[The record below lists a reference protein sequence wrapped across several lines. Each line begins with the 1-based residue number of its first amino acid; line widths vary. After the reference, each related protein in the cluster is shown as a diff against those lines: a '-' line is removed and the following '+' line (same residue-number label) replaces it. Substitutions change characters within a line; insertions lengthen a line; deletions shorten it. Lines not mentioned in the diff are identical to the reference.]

1 MNRIL
6 RPPRLAALIPLL
18 LVALYPLTPRAQ
30 DPAESIRRRLA
41 EDQRQPNTA
50 ALDFAWPHLDSPDAT
65 LREAARRVIE
75 AQPFET
81 WKARA
86 LEEKSTWASLEAL
99 RALAEA
105 CPPAQ
110 AAELSPHL
118 CEQITTLRL
127 EHMDAAQQLASIRVT
142 RLVFLRLGP
151 VSEDERRQMLDLWS
165 HFQPLPPAAEELR
178 GLLLFLG
185 TVPTRRS

>member
-6 RPPRLAALIPLL
+6 RCILRSPGAALLL
-18 LVALYPLTPRAQ
+18 APTAWAQ
-30 DPAESIRRRLA
+30 APDEAVVRRLA
-41 EDQRQPNTA
+41 EYERRQDA
-50 ALDFAWPHLDSPDAT
+50 AAIDFAWPYLDSPEAAVRT
-65 LREAARRVIE
+65 AARRVIE
-75 AQPFET
+75 HQPFES

-86 LEEKSTWASLEAL
+86 LEEKGLWASLEAL
-99 RALAEA
+99 QALAEV

-118 CEQITTLRL
+118 CEHITTLQL
-127 EHMDAAQQLASIRVT
+127 EHMDATQQLAAVHLT

-165 HFQPLPPAAEELR
+165 NFQPLPPAGEKLR
-178 GLLLFLG
+178 GLLRFLG
-185 TVPTRRS
+185 TVRTRRS